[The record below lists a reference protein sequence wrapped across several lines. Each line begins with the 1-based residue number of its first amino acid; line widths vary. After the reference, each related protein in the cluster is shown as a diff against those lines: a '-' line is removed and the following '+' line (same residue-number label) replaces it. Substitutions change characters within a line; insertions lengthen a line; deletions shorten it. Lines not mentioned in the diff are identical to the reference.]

1 MMKLYKS
8 MFALIFAFSCAVLH
22 ALPLPKPQEKFLNYC
37 NRLKDADQGEMSE
50 FISQCT
56 YQFADYASH
65 NPGVSLATFT
75 KKVSIR
81 DVFKVA
87 QILFSIPAT
96 LQLPKD
102 TALAKKTRE
111 QKIEN
116 PKKPSYMW
124 DDELIIERSEKGLV
138 EKITYSA
145 RREGGG
151 TIVTITQEKESIK
164 VKSVDIVD

>member
-37 NRLKDADQGEMSE
+37 NRLKDVDQGEMSE

-102 TALAKKTRE
+102 TATQQPLNHKRQLLDALPAEFDRQTYLAVAKNLNIPDKTAEKQISRFVDAGLL
-111 QKIEN
+111 N
-116 PKKPSYMW
+116 RPSHGKYC
-124 DDELIIERSEKGLV
+124 
-138 EKITYSA
+138 
-145 RREGGG
+145 
-151 TIVTITQEKESIK
+151 
-164 VKSVDIVD
+164 KS